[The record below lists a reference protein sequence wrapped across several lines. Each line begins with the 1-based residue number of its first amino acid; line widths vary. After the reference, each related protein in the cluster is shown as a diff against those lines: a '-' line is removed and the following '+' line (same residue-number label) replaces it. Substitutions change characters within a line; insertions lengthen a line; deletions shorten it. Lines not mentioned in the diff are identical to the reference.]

1 MEIEIKFGPVNRE
14 TAARIFADPA
24 LTLGPVTITGMHT
37 VYYDTP
43 DRTLRREQITLRLRK
58 EGPRSVCTLKTGITG
73 PDGVA
78 RRVELEQEAPDI
90 LSGAAGLLVM
100 PGLPEEVRP
109 FLRTGR
115 FEATCGARFVRKEAE
130 AVLEDVTFVLSHDQ
144 GELYAGDKTEPL
156 SEIELELRSGTPEA
170 LVREARRLA
179 EVYGLQL
186 CPDSKQKRAAA
197 LEVR

>member
-1 MEIEIKFGPVNRE
+1 VEIEIKFGPVNRE

-24 LTLGPVTITGMHT
+24 LALGPVAITGMHT

-43 DRTLRREQITLRLRK
+43 DRALRREQITLRLRK
-58 EGPRSVCTLKTGITG
+58 EGPRSVCTLKTGTIG

-109 FLRTGR
+109 YLRTGQ
-115 FEATCGARFVRKEAE
+115 FVATCGARFVRKEAE

-144 GELYAGDKTEPL
+144 GALYAGDKTEPL
-156 SEIELELRSGTPEA
+156 SEIELELRTGTPEA

-197 LEVR
+197 LEDR